1 MEEDNKDQ
9 KDAGLGM
16 QIRHENDS
24 VQTRTFNQSQVGWQ
38 GLALDD
44 QSLTITNRRK

>member
-16 QIRHENDS
+16 QIRHEKDS
-24 VQTRTFNQSQVGWQ
+24 VQTRTFNRVRWVGKV
-38 GLALDD
+38 LD
-44 QSLTITNRRK
+44 